1 MIEVLKNIGGGA
13 GTTSSLMRVL
23 GLDEKSLNSILG
35 LLLSEGLV
43 DEVFFECHSCDNC
56 PFRESCDPGLRSDLR
71 RVRVYVL
78 TGKARKLLS
87 ETEW

>member
-1 MIEVLKNIGGGA
+1 MRRDLIEVLKNIGGGA

-43 DEVFFECHSCDNC
+43 DEVFFE
-56 PFRESCDPGLRSDLR
+56 
-71 RVRVYVL
+71 
-78 TGKARKLLS
+78 
-87 ETEW
+87 